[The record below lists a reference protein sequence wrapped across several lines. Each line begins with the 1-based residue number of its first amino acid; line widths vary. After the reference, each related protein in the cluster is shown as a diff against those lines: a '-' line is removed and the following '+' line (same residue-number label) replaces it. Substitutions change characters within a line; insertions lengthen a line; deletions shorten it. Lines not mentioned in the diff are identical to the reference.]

1 MIRMD
6 KEMNKDWVDAV
17 RERCLS
23 DEIVPSPDGWSQI
36 SRKMRHA
43 AIRRHSALTIAL
55 LIPITAILLWSP
67 WNQTVIPDVPGSI
80 PLVENVLP
88 SGSDDSFVAPEEEPL
103 GTRTVASIVPSKEM
117 DSSHIHSE
125 EDVVQ
130 NSPSVDPKTSA
141 EPDEPVKHDEP
152 DKPVEPEKPQE
163 DPPKVSIEPFEAFS
177 EPARRHRPRL
187 SVGVNAGSGMVPRK
201 TDVTLQSTP
210 YIAALTFMNAIELPA
225 KTRGILSNF
234 SNTVGYG
241 VEANQF
247 FPASST
253 NHYHHDLPLSLGV
266 TARMAFSSR
275 WGVECGIEYTYL
287 HSGVESAIGRLDQ
300 RLHFIGIPLRID
312 SRLLSRGGFDL
323 YAGMGAKAEKCLAA
337 SLGQVRCEENRIQ
350 WSAEAFAGVQYEIGN
365 RAYLFFQPE
374 ASYYLTKTDLVTIRT
389 EKPVSFTLHAGLRF
403 DL

>member
-6 KEMNKDWVDAV
+6 KEMNKDWMDAF

-23 DEIVPSPDGWSQI
+23 DETIPSPDGWSQI

-43 AIRRHSALTIAL
+43 EIRRHSALTVAL
-55 LIPITAILLWSP
+55 LIPIAAILLWSP
-67 WNQTVIPDVPGSI
+67 WRQPAVHDVPGSI
-80 PLVENVLP
+80 PLAENTIP
-88 SGSDDSFVAPEEEPL
+88 SESDDSFVAPEEEPII
-103 GTRTVASIVPSKEM
+103 TSKVASIVPNKAKESP
-117 DSSHIHSE
+117 DIRSDE
-125 EDVVQ
+125 TVVP
-130 NSPSVDPKTSA
+130 NSPSVNPKNSV
-141 EPDEPVKHDEP
+141 EPDVTNKP
-152 DKPVEPEKPQE
+152 DEPEKPHE
-163 DPPKVSIEPFEAFS
+163 DSPKEKVSIESFEAIS
-177 EPARRHRPRL
+177 EPARRRRPRL
-187 SVGVNAGSGMVPRK
+187 SIGVDAGSGMVPRK
-201 TDVTLQSTP
+201 TDVLLQSTP

-225 KTRGILSNF
+225 KTRGILSNY
-234 SNTVGYG
+234 SNTVSFG

-266 TARMAFSSR
+266 TARMAFTSR
-275 WGVECGIEYTYL
+275 WGMESGIEYTYL

-300 RLHFIGIPLRID
+300 RLHFIGIPVRMD
-312 SRLLSRGGFDL
+312 ARLLSRGGFDL
-323 YAGMGAKAEKCLAA
+323 YAGVGAKAEKCLAA

-350 WSAEAFAGVQYEIGN
+350 WSAEAIAGVQYGIGN

-389 EKPVSFTLHAGLRF
+389 EKPISFTLHAGLRF

>member
-6 KEMNKDWVDAV
+6 KELNKDWMDAF

-23 DEIVPSPDGWSQI
+23 DETIPSPDGWSQI

-43 AIRRHSALTIAL
+43 AIRRHSALTVAL
-55 LIPITAILLWSP
+55 LIPIAAILLWSP
-67 WNQTVIPDVPGSI
+67 WRQPAVHDVPGSI
-80 PLVENVLP
+80 PLAENTIP
-88 SGSDDSFVAPEEEPL
+88 SESDDSFVAPEEEPII
-103 GTRTVASIVPSKEM
+103 TSKAASIVPNKAKESP
-117 DSSHIHSE
+117 DIRSDE
-125 EDVVQ
+125 TVVP
-130 NSPSVDPKTSA
+130 NSPSVNPKNPVEPDVTNK
-141 EPDEPVKHDEP
+141 PDEP
-152 DKPVEPEKPQE
+152 EKTHE
-163 DPPKVSIEPFEAFS
+163 DSPKEKVSIESFEAIS
-177 EPARRHRPRL
+177 EPARRRRPRL
-187 SVGVNAGSGMVPRK
+187 SIGVDAGSGMVPRK
-201 TDVTLQSTP
+201 TDVLLQSTP

-225 KTRGILSNF
+225 KTRGILSNY
-234 SNTVGYG
+234 SNTVSFG

-266 TARMAFSSR
+266 TARMAFTSR
-275 WGVECGIEYTYL
+275 WGMESGIEYTYL

-300 RLHFIGIPLRID
+300 RLHFIGIPVRMD
-312 SRLLSRGGFDL
+312 ARLLSRGGFDL
-323 YAGMGAKAEKCLAA
+323 YAGVGAKAEKCLAA

>member
-6 KEMNKDWVDAV
+6 KEMNKDWMDAF

-23 DEIVPSPDGWSQI
+23 DETIPSPDGWSQI

-43 AIRRHSALTIAL
+43 AIRRHSALTVAL
-55 LIPITAILLWSP
+55 LIPIAAILLWSP
-67 WNQTVIPDVPGSI
+67 WRQPAVHDVPGSI
-80 PLVENVLP
+80 PLAENTIP
-88 SGSDDSFVAPEEEPL
+88 SESDDSFVAPEEEPII
-103 GTRTVASIVPSKEM
+103 TSKVASIVPNKTKESP
-117 DSSHIHSE
+117 DIRSDE
-125 EDVVQ
+125 TVVP
-130 NSPSVDPKTSA
+130 NSPSVNPKNSVEPDVTNK
-141 EPDEPVKHDEP
+141 PDEP
-152 DKPVEPEKPQE
+152 EKTHE
-163 DPPKVSIEPFEAFS
+163 DSPKEKVSIESFEAIS
-177 EPARRHRPRL
+177 EPARRRRPRL
-187 SVGVNAGSGMVPRK
+187 SIGVDAGSGMVPRK
-201 TDVTLQSTP
+201 TDVLLQSTP

-225 KTRGILSNF
+225 KTRGILSNY
-234 SNTVGYG
+234 SNTVSFG

-266 TARMAFSSR
+266 TARMAFTSR
-275 WGVECGIEYTYL
+275 WGMESGIEYTYL

-300 RLHFIGIPLRID
+300 RLHFIGIPVRMD
-312 SRLLSRGGFDL
+312 ARLLSRGGFDL
-323 YAGMGAKAEKCLAA
+323 YAGVGAKAEKCLAA

-350 WSAEAFAGVQYEIGN
+350 WSAEAFAGVQYGIGN

>member
-6 KEMNKDWVDAV
+6 KEMNKDWMDAF

-23 DEIVPSPDGWSQI
+23 DETIPSPDGWSQI

-43 AIRRHSALTIAL
+43 AIRRHSALTVAL
-55 LIPITAILLWSP
+55 LIPIAAILLWSP
-67 WNQTVIPDVPGSI
+67 WRQPAVHDVPGSI
-80 PLVENVLP
+80 PLAENTIP
-88 SGSDDSFVAPEEEPL
+88 SESDDSFVAPEEEPII
-103 GTRTVASIVPSKEM
+103 TSKVASIVPNKAKESP
-117 DSSHIHSE
+117 DIRSDE
-125 EDVVQ
+125 TVVP
-130 NSPSVDPKTSA
+130 NSPSVNPKNSV
-141 EPDEPVKHDEP
+141 EPDVTNKP
-152 DKPVEPEKPQE
+152 DEPEKPHE
-163 DPPKVSIEPFEAFS
+163 DSPKEKVSIESFEAIS
-177 EPARRHRPRL
+177 EPTRRRRPRL
-187 SVGVNAGSGMVPRK
+187 SIGVDAGSGMVPRK
-201 TDVTLQSTP
+201 TDVLLQSTP

-225 KTRGILSNF
+225 KTRGILSNY
-234 SNTVGYG
+234 SNTVSFG

-266 TARMAFSSR
+266 TARMAFTSR
-275 WGVECGIEYTYL
+275 WGMESGIEYTYL

-300 RLHFIGIPLRID
+300 RLHFIGIPVRMD
-312 SRLLSRGGFDL
+312 ARLLSRGGFDL
-323 YAGMGAKAEKCLAA
+323 YAGVGAKAEKCLAA

-350 WSAEAFAGVQYEIGN
+350 WSAEAIAGVQYGIGN

-389 EKPVSFTLHAGLRF
+389 EKPISFTLHAGLRF

>member
-6 KEMNKDWVDAV
+6 KEMNKDWMDAF

-23 DEIVPSPDGWSQI
+23 DETIPSPDGWSQI

-43 AIRRHSALTIAL
+43 AIRRHSALTVAL
-55 LIPITAILLWSP
+55 LIPIAAILLWSP
-67 WNQTVIPDVPGSI
+67 WRQPAVHDVPGSI
-80 PLVENVLP
+80 PLAENTIP
-88 SGSDDSFVAPEEEPL
+88 SESDDSFVAPEEEPII
-103 GTRTVASIVPSKEM
+103 TSKVASIVPNKAKESP
-117 DSSHIHSE
+117 DIRSDE
-125 EDVVQ
+125 TVVP
-130 NSPSVDPKTSA
+130 NSPSVNPKNSV
-141 EPDEPVKHDEP
+141 EPDVTNKP
-152 DKPVEPEKPQE
+152 DEPEKPHE
-163 DPPKVSIEPFEAFS
+163 DSPKEKVSIESFEAIS
-177 EPARRHRPRL
+177 EPARRRRPRL
-187 SVGVNAGSGMVPRK
+187 SIGVDAGSGMVPRK
-201 TDVTLQSTP
+201 TDVLLQSTP

-225 KTRGILSNF
+225 KTRGILSNY
-234 SNTVGYG
+234 SNTVSFG

-266 TARMAFSSR
+266 TARMAFASR
-275 WGVECGIEYTYL
+275 WGVESGLEYTYL

-300 RLHFIGIPLRID
+300 RLHFIGIPVRMD
-312 SRLLSRGGFDL
+312 ARLLSRGGFDL
-323 YAGMGAKAEKCLAA
+323 YAGVGAKAEKCLAA

-350 WSAEAFAGVQYEIGN
+350 WSAEAFAGVQYGIGN

>member
-6 KEMNKDWVDAV
+6 KEMNKDWMDAF

-23 DEIVPSPDGWSQI
+23 DETIPSPDGWSQI

-43 AIRRHSALTIAL
+43 AIRRHSALTVAR
-55 LIPITAILLWSP
+55 LIPIAAILRWSP
-67 WNQTVIPDVPGSI
+67 WRQPAVHDVPGSI
-80 PLVENVLP
+80 PLAENTIP
-88 SGSDDSFVAPEEEPL
+88 SESDDSFVALEEEPII
-103 GTRTVASIVPSKEM
+103 TSKAASIVPNKAKESP
-117 DSSHIHSE
+117 DIRSDE
-125 EDVVQ
+125 TVVP
-130 NSPSVDPKTSA
+130 NSPSVNPKNSVEPDVTNK
-141 EPDEPVKHDEP
+141 PDEP
-152 DKPVEPEKPQE
+152 EKTHE
-163 DPPKVSIEPFEAFS
+163 DSPKEKVSIESFEAIS
-177 EPARRHRPRL
+177 EPARRRRPRL
-187 SVGVNAGSGMVPRK
+187 SIGVDAGSGMVPRK
-201 TDVTLQSTP
+201 TDVLLQSTP

-225 KTRGILSNF
+225 KTRGILSNY
-234 SNTVGYG
+234 SNTVSFG

-266 TARMAFSSR
+266 TARMAFTSR
-275 WGVECGIEYTYL
+275 WGMESGIEYTYL

-300 RLHFIGIPLRID
+300 RLHFIGIPVRMD
-312 SRLLSRGGFDL
+312 ARLLSRGGFDL
-323 YAGMGAKAEKCLAA
+323 YAGVGAKAEKCLAA

-350 WSAEAFAGVQYEIGN
+350 WSAEAFAGVQYGIGN

>member
-6 KEMNKDWVDAV
+6 KEMNKDWMDAF

-23 DEIVPSPDGWSQI
+23 DETIPSPDGWSQI

-43 AIRRHSALTIAL
+43 AIRRHSALTVAL
-55 LIPITAILLWSP
+55 LIPIAAILLWSP
-67 WNQTVIPDVPGSI
+67 WRQPAVHDVPGSI
-80 PLVENVLP
+80 PLAENTIP
-88 SGSDDSFVAPEEEPL
+88 SESDDSFVAPEEEPII
-103 GTRTVASIVPSKEM
+103 TSKVASIVPNKAKESP
-117 DSSHIHSE
+117 DIRSDE
-125 EDVVQ
+125 TVVP
-130 NSPSVDPKTSA
+130 NSPSVNPKNSVEPDVTNK
-141 EPDEPVKHDEP
+141 PDEP
-152 DKPVEPEKPQE
+152 EKTHE
-163 DPPKVSIEPFEAFS
+163 DSPKEKVSIESFEAIS
-177 EPARRHRPRL
+177 EPARRRRPRL
-187 SVGVNAGSGMVPRK
+187 SIGVDAGSGMVPRK
-201 TDVTLQSTP
+201 TDVLLQSTP

-225 KTRGILSNF
+225 KTRGILSNY
-234 SNTVGYG
+234 SNTVSFG

-266 TARMAFSSR
+266 TARMAFTSR
-275 WGVECGIEYTYL
+275 WGMESGIEYTYL

-300 RLHFIGIPLRID
+300 RLHFIGIPVRMD
-312 SRLLSRGGFDL
+312 ARLLSRGGFDL
-323 YAGMGAKAEKCLAA
+323 YAGVGAKAEKCLAA

-350 WSAEAFAGVQYEIGN
+350 WSAEAFAGVQYGIGN

-389 EKPVSFTLHAGLRF
+389 EKPISFTLHAGLRL

>member
-6 KEMNKDWVDAV
+6 KEMNKDWMDAF

-23 DEIVPSPDGWSQI
+23 DETIPSPDGWSQI

-43 AIRRHSALTIAL
+43 AIRRHSALTVAL
-55 LIPITAILLWSP
+55 LIPIAAILLWSP
-67 WNQTVIPDVPGSI
+67 WRQPAVHDVPGSI
-80 PLVENVLP
+80 PLAENTIP
-88 SGSDDSFVAPEEEPL
+88 SESDDSFVAPEEEPII
-103 GTRTVASIVPSKEM
+103 TSKVASIVTNKAKESP
-117 DSSHIHSE
+117 DIRSDE
-125 EDVVQ
+125 TVVP
-130 NSPSVDPKTSA
+130 NSPSVNPKNSV
-141 EPDEPVKHDEP
+141 EPDVTNKP
-152 DKPVEPEKPQE
+152 DEPEKPHE
-163 DPPKVSIEPFEAFS
+163 DSPKEKVSIESFEAIS
-177 EPARRHRPRL
+177 EPARRRRPRL
-187 SVGVNAGSGMVPRK
+187 SIGVDAGSGMVPRK
-201 TDVTLQSTP
+201 TDVLLQSTP

-225 KTRGILSNF
+225 KTRGILSNY
-234 SNTVGYG
+234 SNTVSFG

-266 TARMAFSSR
+266 TARMAFTSR
-275 WGVECGIEYTYL
+275 WGMESGIDYTYL

-300 RLHFIGIPLRID
+300 RLHFIGIPVRMD
-312 SRLLSRGGFDL
+312 ARLLSRGGFDL
-323 YAGMGAKAEKCLAA
+323 YAGVGAKAEKCLAA

-350 WSAEAFAGVQYEIGN
+350 WSAEAIAGVQYGIGN

-389 EKPVSFTLHAGLRF
+389 EKPISFTLHAGLRF

>member
-6 KEMNKDWVDAV
+6 KEMNKDWMDAF

-23 DEIVPSPDGWSQI
+23 DETIPSPDGWSQI

-43 AIRRHSALTIAL
+43 AIRRHSALTVAL
-55 LIPITAILLWSP
+55 LIPIAAILLWSP
-67 WNQTVIPDVPGSI
+67 WRQPAVHDVPGSI
-80 PLVENVLP
+80 PLAENTIP
-88 SGSDDSFVAPEEEPL
+88 SESDDSFVAPKEEPII
-103 GTRTVASIVPSKEM
+103 TSKVASIVPNKTKESP
-117 DSSHIHSE
+117 DIRSDE
-125 EDVVQ
+125 TVVP
-130 NSPSVDPKTSA
+130 NSPSVNPKNSV
-141 EPDEPVKHDEP
+141 EPDVTNKP
-152 DKPVEPEKPQE
+152 DEPEKPHE
-163 DPPKVSIEPFEAFS
+163 DSPKEKVSIESFEAIS
-177 EPARRHRPRL
+177 EPARRRRPRL
-187 SVGVNAGSGMVPRK
+187 SIGVDAGSGMVPRK

-210 YIAALTFMNAIELPA
+210 YIAALTYLNAIELPA
-225 KTRGILSNF
+225 ETRGILSNY
-234 SNTVGYG
+234 SNTVSFG

-266 TARMAFSSR
+266 TARMAFTSR
-275 WGVECGIEYTYL
+275 WGMESGIEYTYL

-300 RLHFIGIPLRID
+300 RLHFIGIPVRMD
-312 SRLLSRGGFDL
+312 ARLLSRGGFDL
-323 YAGMGAKAEKCLAA
+323 YAGVGAKAEKCLAA

-350 WSAEAFAGVQYEIGN
+350 WSAEAIAGVQYGIGN

-389 EKPVSFTLHAGLRF
+389 EKPISFTLHAGLRF

>member
-6 KEMNKDWVDAV
+6 KEMNKDWMDAF

-23 DEIVPSPDGWSQI
+23 DETIPSPDGWSQI

-43 AIRRHSALTIAL
+43 AIRRHSALTVAL
-55 LIPITAILLWSP
+55 LIPIAAILLWSP
-67 WNQTVIPDVPGSI
+67 WRQPAVHDVPGSI
-80 PLVENVLP
+80 PLAENTIP
-88 SGSDDSFVAPEEEPL
+88 SESDDSFVALEEEPII
-103 GTRTVASIVPSKEM
+103 TSKAASIVPNKAKESP
-117 DSSHIHSE
+117 DIRSDE
-125 EDVVQ
+125 TVVP
-130 NSPSVDPKTSA
+130 NSPSVNPKNSVEPDVTNK
-141 EPDEPVKHDEP
+141 PDEP
-152 DKPVEPEKPQE
+152 EKTHE
-163 DPPKVSIEPFEAFS
+163 DSPKVKVSIESFEAIS
-177 EPARRHRPRL
+177 EPARRRRPRL
-187 SVGVNAGSGMVPRK
+187 SIGVDAGSGMVPRK
-201 TDVTLQSTP
+201 TDVLLQSTP

-225 KTRGILSNF
+225 KTRGILSNY
-234 SNTVGYG
+234 SNTVSFG

-266 TARMAFSSR
+266 TARMAFTSR
-275 WGVECGIEYTYL
+275 WGMESGIEYTYL

-300 RLHFIGIPLRID
+300 RLHFIGIPVRMD
-312 SRLLSRGGFDL
+312 ARLLSRGGFDL
-323 YAGMGAKAEKCLAA
+323 YAGVGAKAEKCLAA

-350 WSAEAFAGVQYEIGN
+350 WSAEAFAGVQYGIGN

-389 EKPVSFTLHAGLRF
+389 EKPISFTLHAGLRF

>member
-6 KEMNKDWVDAV
+6 KEMNKDWMDAF

-23 DEIVPSPDGWSQI
+23 DETIPSPDGWSQI

-43 AIRRHSALTIAL
+43 AIRRHSALTVAL
-55 LIPITAILLWSP
+55 LIPIAAILLWSP
-67 WNQTVIPDVPGSI
+67 WRQPAVHDVPGSI
-80 PLVENVLP
+80 PLAENTIP
-88 SGSDDSFVAPEEEPL
+88 SESDDSFVAPEEEPII
-103 GTRTVASIVPSKEM
+103 TSKVASIVPNKAKESP
-117 DSSHIHSE
+117 DIRSDE
-125 EDVVQ
+125 TVVP
-130 NSPSVDPKTSA
+130 NSPSVNPKNSVEPDVTNK
-141 EPDEPVKHDEP
+141 PDEP
-152 DKPVEPEKPQE
+152 EKTHE
-163 DPPKVSIEPFEAFS
+163 DSPKEKVSIESFEAIS
-177 EPARRHRPRL
+177 EPARRRRPRL
-187 SVGVNAGSGMVPRK
+187 SIGVDAGSGMVPRK
-201 TDVTLQSTP
+201 TDVLLQSTP

-225 KTRGILSNF
+225 KTRGILSNY
-234 SNTVGYG
+234 SNTVSFG

-266 TARMAFSSR
+266 TARMAFTSR
-275 WGVECGIEYTYL
+275 WGMESGIEYTYL

-300 RLHFIGIPLRID
+300 RLHFIGIPVRMD
-312 SRLLSRGGFDL
+312 ARLLSRGGFDL
-323 YAGMGAKAEKCLAA
+323 YAGVGAKAEKCLAA

-350 WSAEAFAGVQYEIGN
+350 WSAEAFAGVQYGIGN

-389 EKPVSFTLHAGLRF
+389 EKPISFTLHAGLRF

>member
-6 KEMNKDWVDAV
+6 KEMNKDWMDAF

-23 DEIVPSPDGWSQI
+23 DETIPSPDGWSQI

-43 AIRRHSALTIAL
+43 AIRRRSALTVAL
-55 LIPITAILLWSP
+55 LIPIAAILLWSP
-67 WNQTVIPDVPGSI
+67 WRQPAVHDVPGSI
-80 PLVENVLP
+80 PLAENTIP
-88 SGSDDSFVAPEEEPL
+88 SESDDSFAAPEEEPII
-103 GTRTVASIVPSKEM
+103 TCKVASIVPNKAKESP
-117 DSSHIHSE
+117 DIRSDE
-125 EDVVQ
+125 TVVP
-130 NSPSVDPKTSA
+130 NSPSVNPKNSVEPDVTNK
-141 EPDEPVKHDEP
+141 PDEP
-152 DKPVEPEKPQE
+152 EKTHE
-163 DPPKVSIEPFEAFS
+163 DSPKEKVSIESFEAIS
-177 EPARRHRPRL
+177 EPARRRRPRL
-187 SVGVNAGSGMVPRK
+187 SIGVDAGSGMVPRK
-201 TDVTLQSTP
+201 TDVLLQSTP

-225 KTRGILSNF
+225 KTRGILSNY
-234 SNTVGYG
+234 SNTVSFG

-266 TARMAFSSR
+266 TARMAFASR
-275 WGVECGIEYTYL
+275 WGVESGLEYTYL

-300 RLHFIGIPLRID
+300 RLHFIGIPVRMD
-312 SRLLSRGGFDL
+312 ARLLSRGGFDL
-323 YAGMGAKAEKCLAA
+323 YAGVGAKAEKCLAA

-350 WSAEAFAGVQYEIGN
+350 WSAEAFAGVQYGIGN

>member
-6 KEMNKDWVDAV
+6 KEMNKDWMDAF

-23 DEIVPSPDGWSQI
+23 DETIPSPDGWSQI

-43 AIRRHSALTIAL
+43 AIRRHSALTVAL
-55 LIPITAILLWSP
+55 LIPIAAILLWSP
-67 WNQTVIPDVPGSI
+67 WRQPAVHDVPGRI
-80 PLVENVLP
+80 PLAENTIP
-88 SGSDDSFVAPEEEPL
+88 SESDDSFVAPEEEPII
-103 GTRTVASIVPSKEM
+103 TSKVASIVPNKTKESP
-117 DSSHIHSE
+117 DIRSDE
-125 EDVVQ
+125 TVVP
-130 NSPSVDPKTSA
+130 NSPSVNPKNSV
-141 EPDEPVKHDEP
+141 EPDVTNKP
-152 DKPVEPEKPQE
+152 DEPEKPHE
-163 DPPKVSIEPFEAFS
+163 DSPKEKVSIESFEAIS
-177 EPARRHRPRL
+177 EPARRRRPRL
-187 SVGVNAGSGMVPRK
+187 SIGVDAGSGMVPRK
-201 TDVTLQSTP
+201 TDVLLQSTP

-225 KTRGILSNF
+225 KTRGILSNY
-234 SNTVGYG
+234 SNTVSFG

-266 TARMAFSSR
+266 TARMAFTSR
-275 WGVECGIEYTYL
+275 WGMESGIEYTYL

-300 RLHFIGIPLRID
+300 RLHFIGIPVRMD
-312 SRLLSRGGFDL
+312 ARLLSRGGFDL
-323 YAGMGAKAEKCLAA
+323 YAGVGAKAEKCLAA

-350 WSAEAFAGVQYEIGN
+350 WSAEAIAGVQYGIGN

-389 EKPVSFTLHAGLRF
+389 EKPISFTLHAGLRF

>member
-6 KEMNKDWVDAV
+6 KEMNKDWMDAF

-23 DEIVPSPDGWSQI
+23 DETIPSPDGWSQI

-43 AIRRHSALTIAL
+43 AIRRHSALTVAL
-55 LIPITAILLWSP
+55 LIPIAAILLWSP
-67 WNQTVIPDVPGSI
+67 WRQPAVHDVPGSI
-80 PLVENVLP
+80 PLAENTIP
-88 SGSDDSFVAPEEEPL
+88 SESDDSFVAPEEEPII
-103 GTRTVASIVPSKEM
+103 TSKVASIVPNKAKESP
-117 DSSHIHSE
+117 DIRSDE
-125 EDVVQ
+125 TVVP
-130 NSPSVDPKTSA
+130 NSPSVNPKNSV
-141 EPDEPVKHDEP
+141 EPDVTNKP
-152 DKPVEPEKPQE
+152 DEPEKPHE
-163 DPPKVSIEPFEAFS
+163 DSPKEKVSIESFEAIS
-177 EPARRHRPRL
+177 EPARRRRPRL
-187 SVGVNAGSGMVPRK
+187 SIGVDAGSGMVPRK
-201 TDVTLQSTP
+201 TDVLLQSTP

-225 KTRGILSNF
+225 KTRGILSNY
-234 SNTVGYG
+234 SNTVSFG

-266 TARMAFSSR
+266 TARMAFTSR
-275 WGVECGIEYTYL
+275 WGMESGIEYTYL

-300 RLHFIGIPLRID
+300 RLHFIGIPVRMD
-312 SRLLSRGGFDL
+312 ARLLSRGGFDL
-323 YAGMGAKAEKCLAA
+323 YAGVGAKAEKCLAA

-350 WSAEAFAGVQYEIGN
+350 WSAEAIAGVQYGIGN

>member
-6 KEMNKDWVDAV
+6 KEMNKDWMDAF

-23 DEIVPSPDGWSQI
+23 DETIPSPDGWSQI

-43 AIRRHSALTIAL
+43 AIRRHSALTVAL
-55 LIPITAILLWSP
+55 LIPIAAILLWSP
-67 WNQTVIPDVPGSI
+67 WRQPAVHDVPGSI
-80 PLVENVLP
+80 PLAENTIP
-88 SGSDDSFVAPEEEPL
+88 SESDDSFVAPEEEPII
-103 GTRTVASIVPSKEM
+103 TSKVASIVPNKTKESP
-117 DSSHIHSE
+117 DIRSDE
-125 EDVVQ
+125 TVVP
-130 NSPSVDPKTSA
+130 NSPSVNPKNSVEPDVTNI
-141 EPDEPVKHDEP
+141 PDEP
-152 DKPVEPEKPQE
+152 EKTHE
-163 DPPKVSIEPFEAFS
+163 DSPKEKVSIESFEAIS
-177 EPARRHRPRL
+177 EPARRRRPRL
-187 SVGVNAGSGMVPRK
+187 SIGVDAGSGMVPRK
-201 TDVTLQSTP
+201 TDVSLQSAP

-225 KTRGILSNF
+225 KTKGILSNY
-234 SNTVGYG
+234 SNTVSFG

-266 TARMAFSSR
+266 TARMAFTSR
-275 WGVECGIEYTYL
+275 WGMESGIEYTYL

-300 RLHFIGIPLRID
+300 RLHFIGIPVRMD
-312 SRLLSRGGFDL
+312 ARLLSRGGFDL
-323 YAGMGAKAEKCLAA
+323 YAGVGAKAEKCLAA

-350 WSAEAFAGVQYEIGN
+350 WSAEAIAGVQYGIGN

-389 EKPVSFTLHAGLRF
+389 EKPISFTLHAGLRF

>member
-6 KEMNKDWVDAV
+6 KEMNKDWMDAF

-23 DEIVPSPDGWSQI
+23 DETIPSPDGWSQI

-43 AIRRHSALTIAL
+43 AIRRHSALTVAL
-55 LIPITAILLWSP
+55 LIPIAAILLWSP
-67 WNQTVIPDVPGSI
+67 WRQPAVHDVPGRI
-80 PLVENVLP
+80 PLAENTIP
-88 SGSDDSFVAPEEEPL
+88 SESDDSFVAPEEEPII
-103 GTRTVASIVPSKEM
+103 TSKVASIVPNKTKESP
-117 DSSHIHSE
+117 DIRSDE
-125 EDVVQ
+125 TVVP
-130 NSPSVDPKTSA
+130 NSPSVNPKNSV
-141 EPDEPVKHDEP
+141 EPDVTNKP
-152 DKPVEPEKPQE
+152 DEPEKPHE
-163 DPPKVSIEPFEAFS
+163 DSPKEKVSIESFEAIS
-177 EPARRHRPRL
+177 EPTRRRRPRL
-187 SVGVNAGSGMVPRK
+187 SIGVDAGSGMVPRK
-201 TDVTLQSTP
+201 TDVLLQSTP

-225 KTRGILSNF
+225 KTRGILSNY
-234 SNTVGYG
+234 SNTVSFG

-266 TARMAFSSR
+266 TARMAFTSR
-275 WGVECGIEYTYL
+275 WGMESGIEYTYL

-300 RLHFIGIPLRID
+300 RLHFIGIPVRMD
-312 SRLLSRGGFDL
+312 ARLLSRGGFDL
-323 YAGMGAKAEKCLAA
+323 YAGVGAKAEKCLAA

-350 WSAEAFAGVQYEIGN
+350 WSAEAIAGVQYGIGN

-389 EKPVSFTLHAGLRF
+389 EKPISFTLHAGLRF

>member
-6 KEMNKDWVDAV
+6 KEMNKDWMDAF

-23 DEIVPSPDGWSQI
+23 DETIPSPDGWSQI

-43 AIRRHSALTIAL
+43 AIRRHSALTVAL
-55 LIPITAILLWSP
+55 LIPIAAILLWSP
-67 WNQTVIPDVPGSI
+67 WRQPAVHDVPGSI
-80 PLVENVLP
+80 PLAENTIP
-88 SGSDDSFVAPEEEPL
+88 SESDDSFVAPEEEPII
-103 GTRTVASIVPSKEM
+103 TSKVASIVPNKAKESP
-117 DSSHIHSE
+117 DIRSDE
-125 EDVVQ
+125 TVVP
-130 NSPSVDPKTSA
+130 NSPSVNPKNFVEPDVTNK
-141 EPDEPVKHDEP
+141 PDEP
-152 DKPVEPEKPQE
+152 EKTHE
-163 DPPKVSIEPFEAFS
+163 DSPKEKVSIESFEAIS
-177 EPARRHRPRL
+177 EPARRRRPRL
-187 SVGVNAGSGMVPRK
+187 SIGVDAGSGMVPRK
-201 TDVTLQSTP
+201 TDILLQSTP

-225 KTRGILSNF
+225 KTRGILSNY
-234 SNTVGYG
+234 SNTVSFG

-266 TARMAFSSR
+266 TARMAFTSR
-275 WGVECGIEYTYL
+275 WGMESGIEYTYL

-300 RLHFIGIPLRID
+300 RLHFIGIPVRMD
-312 SRLLSRGGFDL
+312 ARLLSRGGFDL
-323 YAGMGAKAEKCLAA
+323 YAGVGAKAEKCLAA

-350 WSAEAFAGVQYEIGN
+350 WSAEAIAGVQYGIGN

-389 EKPVSFTLHAGLRF
+389 EKPISFTFHAGLRF

>member
-1 MIRMD
+1 MD
-6 KEMNKDWVDAV
+6 KEMNEDWMDAF

-23 DEIVPSPDGWSQI
+23 DETIPSPDGWSQI

-43 AIRRHSALTIAL
+43 AIRRHSALTVAL
-55 LIPITAILLWSP
+55 LIPIAAILLWSP
-67 WNQTVIPDVPGSI
+67 WRQPAVHDVPGSI
-80 PLVENVLP
+80 PLAENTIP
-88 SGSDDSFVAPEEEPL
+88 SESDDSFVAPEEEPII
-103 GTRTVASIVPSKEM
+103 TSKVASIVPNKAKESP
-117 DSSHIHSE
+117 DIRSDE
-125 EDVVQ
+125 TVVP
-130 NSPSVDPKTSA
+130 NSPSVNPKNSV
-141 EPDEPVKHDEP
+141 EPDVTNKP
-152 DKPVEPEKPQE
+152 DEPEKPHE
-163 DPPKVSIEPFEAFS
+163 DSPKEKVSIESFEAIS
-177 EPARRHRPRL
+177 EPARLHRPRL

-201 TDVTLQSTP
+201 TDVLLQSTP

-225 KTRGILSNF
+225 KTRGILSNY
-234 SNTVGYG
+234 SNTVSFG

-266 TARMAFSSR
+266 TARMAFASR
-275 WGVECGIEYTYL
+275 WGVESGLEYTYL

-300 RLHFIGIPLRID
+300 RLHFIGIPVRMD
-312 SRLLSRGGFDL
+312 ARLLSRGGFDL
-323 YAGMGAKAEKCLAA
+323 YAGVGAKAEKCLAA

-350 WSAEAFAGVQYEIGN
+350 WSAEAIAGVQYGIGN

>member
-6 KEMNKDWVDAV
+6 KEMNKDWMDAF

-23 DEIVPSPDGWSQI
+23 DETIPSPDGWSQI

-43 AIRRHSALTIAL
+43 AIRRHSALTVAL
-55 LIPITAILLWSP
+55 LIPIAAILLWSP
-67 WNQTVIPDVPGSI
+67 WRQPAVHDVPGSI
-80 PLVENVLP
+80 PLAENTIP
-88 SGSDDSFVAPEEEPL
+88 SESDDSFVAPEEEPII
-103 GTRTVASIVPSKEM
+103 TSKAASIVPNKAKESP
-117 DSSHIHSE
+117 DIRSDE
-125 EDVVQ
+125 TVVP
-130 NSPSVDPKTSA
+130 NSPSVNPKNSV
-141 EPDEPVKHDEP
+141 EPDVTSKP
-152 DKPVEPEKPQE
+152 DEPEKPHE
-163 DPPKVSIEPFEAFS
+163 DSPKEKVSLESFEAIS
-177 EPARRHRPRL
+177 EPARRRRPRL
-187 SVGVNAGSGMVPRK
+187 SIGVDAGSGMVPRK
-201 TDVTLQSTP
+201 TDVLLQSTP

-225 KTRGILSNF
+225 KTRGILSNY
-234 SNTVGYG
+234 SNTVSFG

-266 TARMAFSSR
+266 TARMAFTSR
-275 WGVECGIEYTYL
+275 WGMESGIEYTYL

-300 RLHFIGIPLRID
+300 RLHFIGIPVRMD
-312 SRLLSRGGFDL
+312 ARLLSRGGFDL
-323 YAGMGAKAEKCLAA
+323 YAGVGAKAEKCLAA

-350 WSAEAFAGVQYEIGN
+350 WSAEAFAGVQYGIGN

>member
-1 MIRMD
+1 MD
-6 KEMNKDWVDAV
+6 KEMNKDWMDAV

-23 DEIVPSPDGWSQI
+23 DETVPSPDGWSQI
-36 SRKMRHA
+36 GRKMRQA
-43 AIRRHSALTIAL
+43 AIRRRSVLAATL

-67 WNQTVIPDVPGSI
+67 WRQPAVHDVPGSI
-80 PLVENVLP
+80 PLAENTIP
-88 SGSDDSFVAPEEEPL
+88 SESDDSFVAPEEEPII
-103 GTRTVASIVPSKEM
+103 TSKVASIVPNKAKESP
-117 DSSHIHSE
+117 DIRSDE
-125 EDVVQ
+125 TVVP
-130 NSPSVDPKTSA
+130 NSPSVNPKNSV
-141 EPDEPVKHDEP
+141 EPDVTNKP
-152 DKPVEPEKPQE
+152 DEPEKPHE
-163 DPPKVSIEPFEAFS
+163 DSPKEKVSIESFEAIS
-177 EPARRHRPRL
+177 EPARRRRPRL
-187 SVGVNAGSGMVPRK
+187 SIGVDAGSGMVPRK
-201 TDVTLQSTP
+201 TDVLLQSTP

-225 KTRGILSNF
+225 KTRGILSNY
-234 SNTVGYG
+234 SNTVSFG

-266 TARMAFSSR
+266 TARMAFTSR
-275 WGVECGIEYTYL
+275 WGMESGIEYTYL

-300 RLHFIGIPLRID
+300 RLHFIGIPVRMD
-312 SRLLSRGGFDL
+312 ARLLSRGGFDL
-323 YAGMGAKAEKCLAA
+323 YAGVGAKAEKCLAA

-350 WSAEAFAGVQYEIGN
+350 WSAEAFAGAQYGIGN

>member
-1 MIRMD
+1 MD
-6 KEMNKDWVDAV
+6 KEMNKDWMDAF

-23 DEIVPSPDGWSQI
+23 DETIPSPDGWSQI

-43 AIRRHSALTIAL
+43 AIRRHSALTVAL
-55 LIPITAILLWSP
+55 LIPIAALLLWSP
-67 WNQTVIPDVPGSI
+67 WRQPAVHDVPGSI
-80 PLVENVLP
+80 PLAENTIP
-88 SGSDDSFVAPEEEPL
+88 SESDDSFVALEEEPII
-103 GTRTVASIVPSKEM
+103 TSKAASIVPNKAKESP
-117 DSSHIHSE
+117 DIRSDE
-125 EDVVQ
+125 TVVP
-130 NSPSVDPKTSA
+130 NSPSVNPKNSVEPDVTNK
-141 EPDEPVKHDEP
+141 PDEP
-152 DKPVEPEKPQE
+152 EKTHE
-163 DPPKVSIEPFEAFS
+163 DSPKEKVSIESFEAIS
-177 EPARRHRPRL
+177 EPARRRRPRL
-187 SVGVNAGSGMVPRK
+187 SIGVDAGSGMVPRK
-201 TDVTLQSTP
+201 TDVLLQSTP

-225 KTRGILSNF
+225 KTRGILSNY
-234 SNTVGYG
+234 SNTVSFG

-266 TARMAFSSR
+266 TARMAFTSR
-275 WGVECGIEYTYL
+275 WGMESGIEYTYL

-300 RLHFIGIPLRID
+300 RLHFIGIPVRMD
-312 SRLLSRGGFDL
+312 ARLLSRGGFDL
-323 YAGMGAKAEKCLAA
+323 YAGVGAKAEKCLAA

-350 WSAEAFAGVQYEIGN
+350 WSAEAFAGVQYGIGN

>member
-6 KEMNKDWVDAV
+6 KEMNKDWMDAF

-23 DEIVPSPDGWSQI
+23 DETIPSPDGWSQI

-43 AIRRHSALTIAL
+43 AIRRHSALTVAL
-55 LIPITAILLWSP
+55 LIPIAAILLWSP
-67 WNQTVIPDVPGSI
+67 WRQPAVHDVPGSI
-80 PLVENVLP
+80 PLAENTIP
-88 SGSDDSFVAPEEEPL
+88 SESDDSFVAPEEEPII
-103 GTRTVASIVPSKEM
+103 TSKVASIVPNKAKESP
-117 DSSHIHSE
+117 DIRSDE
-125 EDVVQ
+125 TVVP
-130 NSPSVDPKTSA
+130 NSPSVNPKNSVEPDVTNK
-141 EPDEPVKHDEP
+141 PDEP
-152 DKPVEPEKPQE
+152 EKTHE
-163 DPPKVSIEPFEAFS
+163 DSPKEKVSIESFEAIS
-177 EPARRHRPRL
+177 EPARRRRPRL
-187 SVGVNAGSGMVPRK
+187 SIGVDAGSGMVPRK
-201 TDVTLQSTP
+201 TDVLLQSTP

-225 KTRGILSNF
+225 KTRGILSNY
-234 SNTVGYG
+234 SNTFSFG

-266 TARMAFSSR
+266 TARMAFTSR
-275 WGVECGIEYTYL
+275 WGMESGIEYTYL

-300 RLHFIGIPLRID
+300 RLHFIGIPVRMD
-312 SRLLSRGGFDL
+312 ARLLSRGGFDL
-323 YAGMGAKAEKCLAA
+323 YAGVGAKAEKCLAA

-374 ASYYLTKTDLVTIRT
+374 ASYYLTKTDLVTIHT
-389 EKPVSFTLHAGLRF
+389 EKPISFTFHAGLRF

>member
-6 KEMNKDWVDAV
+6 KEMNKDWMDAF

-23 DEIVPSPDGWSQI
+23 DETIPSPDGWSQI

-43 AIRRHSALTIAL
+43 AIRRHSALTVAL
-55 LIPITAILLWSP
+55 LIPIAAILLWSP
-67 WNQTVIPDVPGSI
+67 WRQPAVHDVPGSI
-80 PLVENVLP
+80 PLAENTIP
-88 SGSDDSFVAPEEEPL
+88 SESDDSFVAPEEEPIITSKL
-103 GTRTVASIVPSKEM
+103 ASIVPNKTKESP
-117 DSSHIHSE
+117 DIRSDE
-125 EDVVQ
+125 TVVP
-130 NSPSVDPKTSA
+130 NSPSVNPKNSVEPDVTNK
-141 EPDEPVKHDEP
+141 PDEP
-152 DKPVEPEKPQE
+152 EKTHE
-163 DPPKVSIEPFEAFS
+163 DSPKEKVSIESFEAIS
-177 EPARRHRPRL
+177 EPARRRRPRL
-187 SVGVNAGSGMVPRK
+187 SIGVDAGSGMVPRK
-201 TDVTLQSTP
+201 TDVLLQSTP

-225 KTRGILSNF
+225 KTRGILSNY
-234 SNTVGYG
+234 SNTVSFG

-266 TARMAFSSR
+266 TARMAFTSR
-275 WGVECGIEYTYL
+275 WGMESGIEYTYL

-300 RLHFIGIPLRID
+300 RLHFIGIPVRMD
-312 SRLLSRGGFDL
+312 ARLLSRGGFDL
-323 YAGMGAKAEKCLAA
+323 YAGVGAKAEKCLAA

-350 WSAEAFAGVQYEIGN
+350 WSAEAIAGVQYGIGN

-389 EKPVSFTLHAGLRF
+389 EKPISFTLHAGLRF

>member
-6 KEMNKDWVDAV
+6 KEMNKDWMDAF

-23 DEIVPSPDGWSQI
+23 DETIPSPDGWSQI

-43 AIRRHSALTIAL
+43 AIRRHSALTVAL
-55 LIPITAILLWSP
+55 LIPIAAILLWSP
-67 WNQTVIPDVPGSI
+67 WRQPAVHDVPGSI
-80 PLVENVLP
+80 PLAENTIP
-88 SGSDDSFVAPEEEPL
+88 SESDDSFVAPEEEPII
-103 GTRTVASIVPSKEM
+103 TSKVASIVPNKAKESP
-117 DSSHIHSE
+117 DIRSDE
-125 EDVVQ
+125 TVVP
-130 NSPSVDPKTSA
+130 NSPSVNPKNSV
-141 EPDEPVKHDEP
+141 EPDVTNKP
-152 DKPVEPEKPQE
+152 DEPEKPHE
-163 DPPKVSIEPFEAFS
+163 DSPKEKVSIESFEAIS
-177 EPARRHRPRL
+177 EPARLHRPRL

-201 TDVTLQSTP
+201 TDVLLQSTP

-225 KTRGILSNF
+225 KTRGILSNY
-234 SNTVGYG
+234 SNTVSFG

-266 TARMAFSSR
+266 TARMAFTSR
-275 WGVECGIEYTYL
+275 WGMESGIEYTYL

-300 RLHFIGIPLRID
+300 RLHFIGIPVRMD
-312 SRLLSRGGFDL
+312 ARLLSRGGFDL
-323 YAGMGAKAEKCLAA
+323 YAGVGAKAEKCLAA

-350 WSAEAFAGVQYEIGN
+350 WSAEAIAGVQYGIGN

-389 EKPVSFTLHAGLRF
+389 EKPISFTLHAGLRF